1 MSLQRKA
8 TLGEGSTPL
17 VPSVMARGLSF
28 KLESC
33 NPSGSYKDRFTA
45 AEVSRLL
52 EIGAKSCVATS
63 SGNTGASLAAYCARY
78 GIRAVVLVNQHAPA
92 GKLAQMQA
100 HGAQVVRI
108 PEFTVSPAVTDDVFA
123 TLMNFSSVSGVPLV
137 ISAYRYCPEG
147 MRGVSSI
154 AWELQPHAPEHIF
167 VPIGGGGLYSAI
179 VEGFASMGGRMP
191 RVHGV
196 QSSGCLTVV
205 ASYLRGDDE
214 IRPVESTTKISGL
227 SVPTDIDGSMAL
239 ALLEACDGTGI
250 SVTDDEV
257 WAAQRLLLEREG
269 IYAEPA
275 GAAAFA
281 GWQRA
286 LQEGVAR
293 DGENS
298 VCLVTGHGF
307 KDIDSIQAAAQCHP
321 EVSMNASGLAS
332 GLRQMLAR
340 A

>member
-17 VPSVMARGLSF
+17 VSSVMARGLSF

-33 NPSGSYKDRFTA
+33 NPSGSYKDRFVA

-63 SGNTGASLAAYCARY
+63 AGNTGASLAAYCARY
-78 GIRAVVLVNQHAPA
+78 GIRAVVLVNQDVPA
-92 GKLAQMQA
+92 SKLAQMQA

-108 PEFTVSPAVTDDVFA
+108 PEFAVNSAVTENVFA
-123 TLMNFSSVSGVPLV
+123 TLMHFSSVTNVPLV
-137 ISAYRYCPEG
+137 ISAFRYCPEG
-147 MRGVSSI
+147 MRGVGAI
-154 AWELQPHAPEHIF
+154 AWELQPHAPDHIF

-179 VEGFASMGGRMP
+179 VEGLASMGGRMP
-191 RVHGV
+191 RVHAV
-196 QSSGCLTVV
+196 QLEGCLTVV
-205 ASYLRGDDE
+205 ASYLRRDQE
-214 IRPVESTTKISGL
+214 IRPVVSTTRISSV
-227 SVPTDIDGSMAL
+227 SVPTDIDASMAL

-275 GAAAFA
+275 GAVAFA

-286 LQEGVAR
+286 LREGVVR
-293 DGENS
+293 DGDTS

-307 KDIDSIQAAAQCHP
+307 KDIGSIQAVAQRHP
-321 EVSMNASGLAS
+321 EVPMTVSGLAS
-332 GLRQMLAR
+332 GLRQLTAR
-340 A
+340 